1 MSTHSMFTRLSIPV
15 SGIVSCYGRVRLI
28 GVMCVAGACATP
40 SVSRT
45 AEPGGPQATA
55 PASATRDFS
64 RIESEVFAALNT
76 ARTRPAT
83 AASWLEQL
91 VPRFT
96 GTRLQRPGWPF
107 AVQTVEGVAAVREAV
122 GVLNRQAAVP
132 MLALDPALTRAARDH
147 ATDQARTGSTG
158 HTGSD
163 GSSVTTRV
171 ARYGTWLIS
180 INENID
186 YQPMLSG
193 REVIESL
200 LIDDG
205 VRDRGHRRNIFEA
218 TSRMVGIAC
227 GTHPRYTATCVIVQ
241 AGGMSPR

>member
-1 MSTHSMFTRLSIPV
+1 MSTHPVFTRLSIPL
-15 SGIVSCYGRVRLI
+15 SGFVPRYGRARLFVVI
-28 GVMCVAGACATP
+28 CVALACAAP
-40 SVSRT
+40 AVGGT
-45 AEPGGPQATA
+45 AEPARPQPTA
-55 PASATRDFS
+55 PANATRDFAK
-64 RIESEVFAALNT
+64 IESEVLAALNT
-76 ARTRPAT
+76 ARTRPA
-83 AASWLEQL
+83 AAATWLEQL
-91 VPRFT
+91 VPRFS
-96 GTRLQRPGWPF
+96 GTRLQRPGWSF
-107 AVQTVEGVAAVREAV
+107 AIQTVEGVAAVREAV
-122 GVLNRQAAVP
+122 SALNRQAAVP
-132 MLALDPALTRAARDH
+132 ALALDAALVRAARDH
-147 ATDQARTGSTG
+147 AADQARTGSTG

-227 GTHPRYTATCVIVQ
+227 GPHPRYTATCVIVQ

>member
-1 MSTHSMFTRLSIPV
+1 MW
-15 SGIVSCYGRVRLI
+15 
-28 GVMCVAGACATP
+28 VAMACAAP
-40 SVSRT
+40 SAART
-45 AEPGGPQATA
+45 AEPVTPVPTK
-55 PASATRDFS
+55 PSSPSRDFAK
-64 RIESEVFAALNT
+64 IESEVFVALNA

-83 AASWLEQL
+83 AATWLEQL
-91 VPRFT
+91 VPRFS
-96 GTRLQRPGWPF
+96 GNRLQRPGWPF
-107 AVQTVEGVAAVREAV
+107 AVQTVEGAAAVREAV
-122 GVLNRQAAVP
+122 SVLNRQAAVP
-132 MLALDPALTRAARDH
+132 ALSLDAALTRAARDH
-147 ATDQARTGSTG
+147 ASDQARTGSTG

-171 ARYGTWLIS
+171 ARHGTWLIS

-193 REVIESL
+193 RDVIESL

-205 VRDRGHRRNIFEA
+205 VRDRGHRRNIYET

-227 GTHPRYTATCVIVQ
+227 GPHPRYTATCVIVQ

>member
-1 MSTHSMFTRLSIPV
+1 MW
-15 SGIVSCYGRVRLI
+15 
-28 GVMCVAGACATP
+28 VAMACATTSP
-40 SVSRT
+40 RT
-45 AEPGGPQATA
+45 AEPVRPSPAA
-55 PASATRDFS
+55 PSIPTRDFS
-64 RIESEVFAALNT
+64 KIESEVLAALNA
-76 ARTRPAT
+76 ARTRPAS
-83 AASWLEQL
+83 AAGWLEQL
-91 VPRFT
+91 IPRFD
-96 GTRLQRPGWPF
+96 GTRLQRAGWPF
-107 AVQTVEGVAAVREAV
+107 AVQTVEGVSAVREAV
-122 GVLNRQAAVP
+122 SVLNRQAAVP
-132 MLALDPALTRAARDH
+132 ALTLDAALVRAARDH

-218 TSRMVGIAC
+218 TSRMVGVAC
-227 GTHPRYTATCVIVQ
+227 GPHPRYTATCVIIQ
-241 AGGMSPR
+241 AGGMTAK